1 MNLNYASYVK
11 SKSQN
16 APASSSATP
25 NRRCT
30 LRLTVYTEL
39 RKRLKG
45 SRAIMCAVVIATLAM
60 IGSEKIAQAAPTVQR
75 TIELNDTVLS
85 YREHGEGPPVI
96 FVHALLLDSRLWVD
110 QLNEICAQ
118 RRCLAPDL
126 SGHGGSSPL
135 LATQVD
141 QAKYAA
147 ELLEFMDRVGATQ
160 PAHVVGLSAGGVIAT
175 LLCRDHPQRC
185 RSLTLISTTLD
196 GALDAAGARYRAEN
210 ARTVVLEGKDT
221 LFRRFNEYIVSP
233 SATLHARARYR
244 SMLEQTPYETLVAFL
259 TTRSFPNLLEDNR
272 SLSLP
277 VMIPVGT
284 GDSVVNQER
293 AKNFSAIFD
302 NSRIVTL
309 ESAGR
314 LLPLEAPKELNSA
327 LEVFWKSVEDP
338 EP

>member
-1 MNLNYASYVK
+1 MS
-11 SKSQN
+11 
-16 APASSSATP
+16 
-25 NRRCT
+25 
-30 LRLTVYTEL
+30 
-39 RKRLKG
+39 
-45 SRAIMCAVVIATLAM
+45 AVVITTLAL

-75 TIELNDTVLS
+75 TIELNNTVLS
-85 YREHGEGPPVI
+85 YREHGDGPPVV

-110 QLNEICAQ
+110 QLNEICAR

-126 SGHGGSSPL
+126 SGHGDSSPL
-135 LATQVD
+135 LTTTVD

-175 LLCRDHPQRC
+175 LLCREYPQRC

-196 GALDAAGARYRAEN
+196 GALDAAGARYRTEN

-259 TTRSFPNLLEDNR
+259 TTPSFPNLLEDNR
-272 SLSLP
+272 PLNLP
-277 VMIPVGT
+277 VMIPVGM
-284 GDSVVNQER
+284 GDSVINPER
-293 AKNFSAIFD
+293 AKKFVKIFG
-302 NSRIVTL
+302 NARIVTL

-314 LLPLEAPKELNSA
+314 LLPLEAPKELNAA
-327 LEVFWKSVEDP
+327 LEVFWESAEGS

>member
-1 MNLNYASYVK
+1 MS
-11 SKSQN
+11 
-16 APASSSATP
+16 
-25 NRRCT
+25 
-30 LRLTVYTEL
+30 
-39 RKRLKG
+39 
-45 SRAIMCAVVIATLAM
+45 AVVITTLAL

-75 TIELNDTVLS
+75 TIELNNTVLS
-85 YREHGEGPPVI
+85 YREHGDGPPVV

-110 QLNEICAQ
+110 QLNEICAR

-126 SGHGGSSPL
+126 SGHGDSSPL
-135 LATQVD
+135 LTTTVD

-175 LLCRDHPQRC
+175 LLCREYPQRC

-196 GALDAAGARYRAEN
+196 GALDAAGARYRTEN

-259 TTRSFPNLLEDNR
+259 TTPSFPNLLEDNR
-272 SLSLP
+272 PLNLP
-277 VMIPVGT
+277 VMIPVGM
-284 GDSVVNQER
+284 GDSVINPER
-293 AKNFSAIFD
+293 AKQFFMIFG
-302 NSRIVTL
+302 NARIVTL

-314 LLPLEAPKELNSA
+314 LLPLEAPKELNAA
-327 LEVFWKSVEDP
+327 LEVFWESAEGS

>member
-1 MNLNYASYVK
+1 MS
-11 SKSQN
+11 
-16 APASSSATP
+16 
-25 NRRCT
+25 
-30 LRLTVYTEL
+30 
-39 RKRLKG
+39 
-45 SRAIMCAVVIATLAM
+45 AVVITTLAL

-75 TIELNDTVLS
+75 TIELNNTVLS
-85 YREHGEGPPVI
+85 YREHGDGPPVV

-126 SGHGGSSPL
+126 SGHGDSSPL
-135 LATQVD
+135 LTTQVD
-141 QAKYAA
+141 QAKYAD

-175 LLCRDHPQRC
+175 LLCREHPQRC

-196 GALDAAGARYRAEN
+196 GALDAAGARYRNEN

-244 SMLEQTPYETLVAFL
+244 SMLEKTPYETLVAFL

-272 SLSLP
+272 PLNLP

-293 AKNFSAIFD
+293 AK
-302 NSRIVTL
+302 
-309 ESAGR
+309 
-314 LLPLEAPKELNSA
+314 
-327 LEVFWKSVEDP
+327 
-338 EP
+338 